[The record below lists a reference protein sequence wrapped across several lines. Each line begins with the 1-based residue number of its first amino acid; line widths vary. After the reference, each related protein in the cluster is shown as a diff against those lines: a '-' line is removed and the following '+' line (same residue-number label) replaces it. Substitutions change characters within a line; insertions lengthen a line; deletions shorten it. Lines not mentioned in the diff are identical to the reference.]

1 MTVTRET
8 PRAVERAALRLARG
22 YERGTSGYDDLA
34 APDWEAFLVSRRRFL
49 AGGRRPRGE
58 PSGGPFPPRPR

>member
-8 PRAVERAALRLARG
+8 PRAVERAAERLARG
-22 YERGTSGYDDLA
+22 YERGTSGYDDLG
-34 APDWEAFLVSRRRFL
+34 APDWEAFVVSRRRFL
-49 AGGRRPRGE
+49 AGGRRPGGE